1 MPHLDRGLQ
10 EVAYA
15 PAPIAAPDQSG
26 VCRAVAYPA
35 LRGPVIWDGRVEH
48 VVSGQMTHFH
58 SLEEL
63 AAFIKRVLAS
73 VPAP

>member
-1 MPHLDRGLQ
+1 MIQPPPPLPANQAFVVRLRAQPPG
-10 EVAYA
+10 A
-15 PAPIAAPDQSG
+15 PF
-26 VCRAVAYPA
+26 C
-35 LRGPVIWDGRVEH
+35 WDGRVEH

-63 AAFIKRVLAS
+63 LAFICRVVAG

>member
-1 MPHLDRGLQ
+1 M
-10 EVAYA
+10 
-15 PAPIAAPDQSG
+15 
-26 VCRAVAYPA
+26 RAQPPGSPLV
-35 LRGPVIWDGRVEH
+35 WDGRVEH

-63 AAFIKRVLAS
+63 VAFISRVLAG